1 MRIGTFGDFIVALN
15 PVEVTGHI
23 GIDGSFTRLTAE
35 GLFFTDDIC
44 LRQIK
49 DGIRHSGNAYG
60 SLSSERFTS
69 GMAGT
74 GWAILRSRTTGSISA
89 TFDELTVRKRMRLYE
104 LEVQRSSATNGALW
118 VTDTCSGDSVEK
130 L

>member
-1 MRIGTFGDFIVALN
+1 
-15 PVEVTGHI
+15 
-23 GIDGSFTRLTAE
+23 
-35 GLFFTDDIC
+35 
-44 LRQIK
+44 
-49 DGIRHSGNAYG
+49 
-60 SLSSERFTS
+60 
-69 GMAGT
+69 MAGT